1 MRKLV
6 ACLACRNEGSRLFA
20 KPLQNL
26 DIKKNVT
33 IIQYIIDSLKK
44 VKEIDEIVLA
54 ISDKKVNSI
63 YKDIA
68 KQNNIKFI
76 YGSDENVLL
85 RLIKSCT
92 SVNGTDIFRVTTE
105 SPFLMYEEVERA
117 WKIHKKDGNDLT
129 AIDKVPDGSGFEIIK
144 LEAYKKSNKFG
155 KKKHK
160 SEYCSLFIRENKKN
174 FKIYKLIVNKFFL
187 RTDIRLT
194 AYYPED
200 LILLR
205 NIYNKFKKFYP
216 KIPLRKI
223 IKYLD
228 KNPNLHKIVA
238 KYVESGLKSMYL

>member
-1 MRKLV
+1 LRKLV

-92 SVNGTDIFRVTTE
+92 SVKGTDIFRVTTE

-155 KKKHK
+155 KKKTQIRIL
-160 SEYCSLFIRENKKN
+160 LFI
-174 FKIYKLIVNKFFL
+174 YKRKQ
-187 RTDIRLT
+187 
-194 AYYPED
+194 
-200 LILLR
+200 
-205 NIYNKFKKFYP
+205 KKF
-216 KIPLRKI
+216 
-223 IKYLD
+223 
-228 KNPNLHKIVA
+228 
-238 KYVESGLKSMYL
+238 